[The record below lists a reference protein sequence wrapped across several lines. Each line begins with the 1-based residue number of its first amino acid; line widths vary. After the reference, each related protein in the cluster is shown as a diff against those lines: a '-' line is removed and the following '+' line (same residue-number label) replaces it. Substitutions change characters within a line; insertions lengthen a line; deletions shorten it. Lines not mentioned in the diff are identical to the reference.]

1 MSSPGSPE
9 GLTSIP
15 VWKSALAPQLYKLLH
30 KLSYAKECPAP
41 LEISEILISLKK
53 GISVGA
59 HLLSVC
65 PSPN

>member
-1 MSSPGSPE
+1 MSSPGRPE
-9 GLTSIP
+9 GVTSIP
-15 VWKSALAPQLYKLLH
+15 VWKSALAPQLYKLLP

-53 GISVGA
+53 GTSVGV

-65 PSPN
+65 PRPN